1 MIISNSTARPKLAA
15 DPSVLA
21 QFSWMGKCHLASN
34 SDSNSA
40 RQLCGRGK
48 LFITSFIQFSFAII
62 CIFTYF
68 PLLFFFHSISF
79 HDYDSF
85 FFNSF
90 HDYENLSFPSN
101 FYRFWPKSFDS
112 NDILLQLFRFPIIS
126 LFCIIFN
133 YNFPP
138 SFFLTSEIT
147 ISRQFRKD
155 IKELLCRI
163 FITCR
168 KVRKVVSKLRDL
180 ALKNHLAIKIHT
192 LTL

>member
-1 MIISNSTARPKLAA
+1 MIISNSIARPKLAA

-85 FFNSF
+85 FSTLSMIMKIYLFLQISIVF
-90 HDYENLSFPSN
+90 GRNLSTVTIFCCNCLDFP
-101 FYRFWPKSFDS
+101 
-112 NDILLQLFRFPIIS
+112 LFHYFALS
-126 LFCIIFN
+126 LTIIFHHL
-133 YNFPP
+133 
-138 SFFLTSEIT
+138 SSW
-147 ISRQFRKD
+147 
-155 IKELLCRI
+155 LL
-163 FITCR
+163 
-168 KVRKVVSKLRDL
+168 K
-180 ALKNHLAIKIHT
+180 
-192 LTL
+192 